1 MGRERIVKTPWG
13 QVARQWVTAM
23 LISLGIMAVFLLRPL
38 VLPLTLALLL
48 AYILNPVI
56 DAMDRATRL
65 PRILSAALVYLLLIV
80 LLSLAPISF
89 VPEGFFD
96 WISRAQIDLNRTLE
110 SMRQVIASY
119 GPFQVAGFAVD
130 PAQIYEL
137 ALNNLAQSLSKIA
150 PRSLDIFFGVAT
162 GFATTVL
169 WIVFILVVSFY
180 IVKDSPAI
188 LRYIDAQL
196 PPGYREEVW
205 SLIHRIGDTWN
216 AFLRGQLVLGIV
228 VGTTVG
234 VCMALLGVQNAVVLG
249 VLAGVMEI
257 VPNLGPVL
265 ASIPAIL
272 IAFFQGSSHL
282 AISNGWFALVV
293 IVTYVL
299 IQQVEN
305 NVLVPRIIGGSVDLH
320 PVVVLIGAIVGASVA
335 GILGMFLAAP
345 TMATVRILAG
355 YAYGKLIIAE
365 LPEQPVAEAAPITS
379 KRSEESDRD
388 QGEPDSP

>member
-1 MGRERIVKTPWG
+1 VNRPWG
-13 QVARQWVTAM
+13 QVARQWVTAI
-23 LISLGIMAVFLLRPL
+23 LIGLCLIAFFLLRPL
-38 VLPLTLALLL
+38 ILPLSLALLL

-65 PRILSAALVYLLLIV
+65 PRILSAALVYIVLIV
-80 LLSLAPISF
+80 LLSLAPIIF
-89 VPEGFFD
+89 VPEGFFNQ
-96 WISRAQIDLNRTLE
+96 ISRAQIDLNRTLE
-110 SMRQVIASY
+110 SMRQVIAGY
-119 GPFQVAGFAVD
+119 GSFQVAGFVVD

-137 ALNNLAQSLSKIA
+137 ALENLAQSLSKIA
-150 PRSLDIFFGVAT
+150 PRSVDIFFGVAT

-188 LRYIDAQL
+188 LRYIDRQL

-205 SLIHRIGDTWN
+205 SLIHRIGDTWD

-228 VGTTVG
+228 VGITVG
-234 VCMALLGVQNAVVLG
+234 LCMALLGVQNAIVLG
-249 VLAGVMEI
+249 ILAGVMEI
-257 VPNLGPVL
+257 VPNLGPIL

-272 IAFFQGSSHL
+272 SAFFQGSSHL
-282 AISNGWFALVV
+282 AISNSWFALVV
-293 IVTYVL
+293 IIAYVL

-305 NVLVPRIIGGSVDLH
+305 NVLVPRIIGRSVDLH
-320 PVVVLIGAIVGASVA
+320 PAVVLVGAIVGAGVA

-355 YAYGKLIIAE
+355 YAYGKLIVAE
-365 LPEQPVAEAAPITS
+365 LPEQPVARVAPVVGGRS
-379 KRSEESDRD
+379 KESD
-388 QGEPDSP
+388 GEPEEPESP